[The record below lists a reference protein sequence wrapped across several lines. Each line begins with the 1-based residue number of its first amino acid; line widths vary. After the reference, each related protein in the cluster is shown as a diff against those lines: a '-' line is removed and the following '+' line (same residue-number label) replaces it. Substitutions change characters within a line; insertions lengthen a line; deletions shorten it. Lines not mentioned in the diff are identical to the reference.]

1 MLFATE
7 GVLEVIYIYVYIY
20 IYIYIYLYIYI
31 LYIFATIYNF
41 EYSRIEPK
49 LFVWSRYF
57 F

>member
-7 GVLEVIYIYVYIY
+7 GVLEVIYILYIY